1 MKCVF
6 FGGSS
11 YVIPILKVL
20 KSKLNLSLVIT
31 TERES
36 NDPVISFC
44 IENKILYLGVTSIS
58 DPRINSEL
66 LSLNPELALVADFR
80 LILPEELLDIFPKGV
95 LNIHPSLLPRYRGP
109 IPGQTAILN
118 GDKSTG
124 VSLIKLD
131 KQIDHGQILVQKEE
145 KILENDTSESLYLR
159 LFELGAKLFSE
170 KIDDYLNGRTN
181 LKKQND
187 TLATFTKI
195 LSRDSGY
202 FDFSNPP
209 TKEVLDQMIKAF
221 YPWPGSWTKIRI
233 MDNELRIKFLPGEK
247 LQIEGKKPVSYK
259 DFINGYPK
267 EGKEI
272 LKKLNLV

>member
-1 MKCVF
+1 
-6 FGGSS
+6 
-11 YVIPILKVL
+11 
-20 KSKLNLSLVIT
+20 
-31 TERES
+31 
-36 NDPVISFC
+36 
-44 IENKILYLGVTSIS
+44 
-58 DPRINSEL
+58 
-66 LSLNPELALVADFR
+66 
-80 LILPEELLDIFPKGV
+80 
-95 LNIHPSLLPRYRGP
+95 
-109 IPGQTAILN
+109 
-118 GDKSTG
+118 
-124 VSLIKLD
+124 
-131 KQIDHGQILVQKEE
+131 
-145 KILENDTSESLYLR
+145 
-159 LFELGAKLFSE
+159 LGAKLFSE

-267 EGKEI
+267 EGKKI
-272 LKKLNLV
+272 LEKLNLI